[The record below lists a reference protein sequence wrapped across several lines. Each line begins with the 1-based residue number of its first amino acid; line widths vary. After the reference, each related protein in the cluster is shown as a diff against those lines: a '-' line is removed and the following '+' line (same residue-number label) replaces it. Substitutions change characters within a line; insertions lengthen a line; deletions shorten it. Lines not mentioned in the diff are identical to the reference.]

1 MKSLSALLLL
11 LLAACSH
18 TPETAPAKPATPHTE
33 SCNKRMCTREY
44 EPVCATLEQNG
55 RTMQQTFGNRCSVC
69 SDTGRIVKVAQGAC
83 GGLH

>member
-1 MKSLSALLLL
+1 MKPLSALLLL

-18 TPETAPAKPATPHTE
+18 TPETTPAKPAPLTE
-33 SCNKRMCTREY
+33 SCSKRMCTREY
-44 EPVCATLEQNG
+44 EPVCATIEQNG